1 MKEVSLKKIL
11 TLSALL
17 LAAGAVAPAHA
28 GPANNSLIV
37 GTSQEP
43 PNIYDPWIT
52 NNLAITTEI
61 NNWMRADLTAIDND
75 GKLYADIATTI
86 PSIANGGYKLI
97 KDAKGK
103 VTSNSLTYTIRPDA
117 KWSDGSQITSA
128 DFEFWLMVEQDDRVP
143 VPDRYPFENA
153 KITRGANAKTFT
165 ITFNPPYLF
174 ADQAG
179 APGLAPAAAMKTAWN
194 AFNTATKGQKPSDA
208 VNEQWKRFL
217 AQFTTSNNLPK
228 VVSGP
233 FKPTAWRPGNS
244 LTLSRN
250 TNYWRKP
257 EGGADKYVQSV
268 VYRFIPNT
276 NTLKV
281 NVLSGQVD
289 ALATVGLTFDQA
301 IDLQRGQRKFTT
313 YFVPGAVWE
322 HIDINTRG
330 QRAKDYDLDDARVRQ
345 ALIYAI
351 DRPALT
357 KALFSGKQ
365 PVSNVFINPL
375 ATVYKKD
382 VEEYKFDPAKAKA
395 LFAAAGWTPGSDGIL
410 QKGGKKFSL
419 NFGTTAGNSVRERV
433 QQILQAQWKA
443 VGVQVNIQNYPSS
456 VFFGADFLSKGESG
470 KWDLAMYAWTANP
483 IFEEG
488 NLFKSEGV
496 PTEANGYS
504 GQNNSGWKNADY
516 DKLQLQARTDFTP
529 ASRNKLFDQMQTI
542 WAKEVPSLPLY
553 YRVNPYIQANGLVN
567 YNFSAYSLYPSWDAF
582 RVGWKTKG
590 ATEVHAQKE

>member
-395 LFAAAGWTPGSDGIL
+395 LFAAAGWKPGSDGIL

-516 DKLQLQARTDFTP
+516 DKLQLQARTDFAP